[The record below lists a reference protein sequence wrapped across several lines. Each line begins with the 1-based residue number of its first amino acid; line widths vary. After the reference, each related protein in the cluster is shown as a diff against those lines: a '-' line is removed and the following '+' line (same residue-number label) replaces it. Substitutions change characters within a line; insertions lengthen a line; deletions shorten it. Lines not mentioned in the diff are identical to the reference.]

1 MQSLIKPLKLNHGD
15 KVAAVS
21 LSWGGAGDE
30 DLIWRYNLGKKR
42 LKDDF
47 GLEVVEMTNTL
58 KGTDFIYNNPQKRAE
73 DLMEAFSDKSIK
85 AIFSCIGGDDS
96 IRLLPYIDFEII
108 KKNPKIFLGY
118 SDSTIT
124 HFMCLKAGVSSF
136 YGPSILAEFA
146 ENVKIFDYTK
156 KSINKTLFDNSVIG
170 EITAAEEWTGERI
183 KWLENYQNV
192 EKKMFKHEGYEFL
205 QGEGIVQGHLIGGCI
220 EVLEML
226 KGTTL
231 WPENKFFKNAI
242 LFFETSEDTPDP
254 SYLTYWLRNYAA
266 QGILQNSNGIIFG
279 KPYQNK
285 YYEEYKQVIKN
296 VIVKEYGLKNIPI
309 ILNMNFGHT
318 EPMVTIP
325 YGALAEINCD
335 LKTFSIIESGVL

>member
-1 MQSLIKPLKLNHGD
+1 
-15 KVAAVS
+15 
-21 LSWGGAGDE
+21 
-30 DLIWRYNLGKKR
+30 
-42 LKDDF
+42 
-47 GLEVVEMTNTL
+47 
-58 KGTDFIYNNPQKRAE
+58 
-73 DLMEAFSDKSIK
+73 
-85 AIFSCIGGDDS
+85 
-96 IRLLPYIDFEII
+96 
-108 KKNPKIFLGY
+108 
-118 SDSTIT
+118 
-124 HFMCLKAGVSSF
+124 MCLKAGVSSF